1 MPPMYFLNGGMDKW
15 MELRPAGKTSHSQT
29 DSVGREQM
37 PNFFRVNQTLS
48 SHDYLVFLIKASPVS
63 RIASGMEKWI
73 NRYWEKKHMNGH
85 FPEKLGYLLKIKSW
99 KGRMLFCDVTG
110 HWIFRCQCPALD
122 PKIPLRSFPSN
133 SVGLV
138 LGVAKPA
145 GQHGDRGTA
154 NQAIFSWDA
163 LLDWPIPPSGVTYF
177 KFKCIMALGSHHT
190 PWKKKKNHTQGWY
203 CTLWDSLA
211 PGPATRSGGY
221 GKGSSFSTATSSLL
235 RDLSPNGS
243 LCVWSLS
250 NQGCKY
256 QVRVPPL
263 RGREVQDRLFDHQ
276 PKIKHQ
282 KPPPKPWRKSIIKPN
297 FRARLGL
304 QPSPAQRMEVAH
316 LWVTEPLPDPEGKR
330 KGFTG
335 SSQSCRLWLA
345 PRMSSLFILRDG
357 TRIKQTVPINRAGY
371 TQLGVTERSFSQGQM
386 R

>member
-1 MPPMYFLNGGMDKW
+1 MDKW

-37 PNFFRVNQTLS
+37 PNFFRVNHTLS
-48 SHDYLVFLIKASPVS
+48 SHDYLVFLIKASPVP

-99 KGRMLFCDVTG
+99 KGRMLFCDVTR

-154 NQAIFSWDA
+154 NQTIFSWDA

-190 PWKKKKNHTQGWY
+190 PWKKKKKNTPSDGTVPCETVWPQA
-203 CTLWDSLA
+203 LL
-211 PGPATRSGGY
+211 PGREGMERGP
-221 GKGSSFSTATSSLL
+221 
-235 RDLSPNGS
+235 LSPRPHLPYWGIWVQMGLFVS
-243 LCVWSLS
+243 
-250 NQGCKY
+250 
-256 QVRVPPL
+256 
-263 RGREVQDRLFDHQ
+263 EV
-276 PKIKHQ
+276 
-282 KPPPKPWRKSIIKPN
+282 
-297 FRARLGL
+297 
-304 QPSPAQRMEVAH
+304 
-316 LWVTEPLPDPEGKR
+316 
-330 KGFTG
+330 
-335 SSQSCRLWLA
+335 
-345 PRMSSLFILRDG
+345 
-357 TRIKQTVPINRAGY
+357 
-371 TQLGVTERSFSQGQM
+371 
-386 R
+386 